1 MFIDASFWI
10 ALMDRTDQNH
20 DHATEHW
27 LSTSGVE
34 WRRITT
40 NWTLYE
46 ALTFLNSRAKARHD
60 LALGLLNLIDTS
72 NTLVVD
78 AASFEDAALDIFRT
92 HSDKRW
98 SVVDCANFV
107 CIQERQSLFALS
119 YDKRDFRQAQTEFG
133 FLLLG
138 ETI

>member
-10 ALMDRTDQNH
+10 ALMDITDQNH
-20 DHATEHW
+20 AHATEHW

-34 WRRITT
+34 RRLITT

-46 ALTFLNSRAKARHD
+46 ALTILNGRHARHD
-60 LALGLLNLIDTS
+60 LVLELLDLVHRTNTFVADASAFEQDALT
-72 NTLVVD
+72 
-78 AASFEDAALDIFRT
+78 IFTT

-98 SVVDCANFV
+98 SVVDCASFV
-107 CIQERQSLFALS
+107 CIQERQSGFALS
-119 YDKRDFRQAQTEFG
+119 YDERDFQQAQTEFG